1 MKILYGIKNC
11 DSVKKARVWLD
22 KHQVAYQFHDFR
34 AEGLSSEQLDVFIK
48 KVGWESLLNKRST
61 SWRQLTDQQKT
72 DLNAIKAAGLM
83 LDNLTLIKRPVLDTG
98 EQLLIGF
105 NSENYQTLL

>member
-1 MKILYGIKNC
+1 M
-11 DSVKKARVWLD
+11 WLD
-22 KHQVAYQFHDFR
+22 NHEVAYQFHDFR
-34 AEGLSSEQLDVFIK
+34 ADGLSAQQLASFVEK
-48 KVGWESLLNKRST
+48 AGWESLLNRRST
-61 SWRQLTDQQKT
+61 SWRQLTDQQQT
-72 DLNAIKAAGLM
+72 DLNAVKAAGLM